1 MLYNKDIK
9 SIDRFFENRKTSPC
23 TDVLPGDGLPPSP
36 GPLLKKLTEVTHMP
50 EKDCRLE
57 LRISQK
63 DKNFLEDIA
72 KKKGTTKSEILR
84 KLLHSKKVNIIND
97 FDTETM
103 TRLWNNIAKDG
114 NMQMKALIDLEYIE
128 KAIKNN
134 ERFLGNRDIIN
145 ALYQLRKSV
154 ETLQK
159 DLIVTRQFLLD
170 IKKRVD

>member
-1 MLYNKDIK
+1 MA
-9 SIDRFFENRKTSPC
+9 
-23 TDVLPGDGLPPSP
+23 
-36 GPLLKKLTEVTHMP
+36 

-63 DKNFLEDIA
+63 DKNFLEEIA

-84 KLLHSKKVNIIND
+84 TLLHSKKVIIINGFDNDTMKQLWNII
-97 FDTETM
+97 
-103 TRLWNNIAKDG
+103 TRDG
-114 NMQMKALIDLEYIE
+114 NMQIKALTDIEYFE

-145 ALYQLRKSV
+145 AIYELKKSV

-159 DLIVTRQFLLD
+159 NLIVTGQLLID